1 MVKVTSAIHSVQLA
15 SNSLQNLQSCK
26 HPEFFCPGGWLSDG
40 IEFVE
45 NMFCSHCDAEVDI
58 DVASCQEVCETCE
71 LSSSEASSVCSNLNG
86 ADNLELLLS
95 KVLCLVADLLL
106 SDQLQIVLSAWL
118 DRVLLHCSCTL
129 FVESPQADHFLWQ
142 ARVDRHCELMS
153 ANFYAELCNLDAQ
166 PVFFSSAF

>member
-1 MVKVTSAIHSVQLA
+1 MLHLVEKFAKLVNCLQVKPVLSARI
-15 SNSLQNLQSCK
+15 C
-26 HPEFFCPGGWLSDG
+26 
-40 IEFVE
+40 
-45 NMFCSHCDAEVDI
+45 
-58 DVASCQEVCETCE
+58 
-71 LSSSEASSVCSNLNG
+71 

-106 SDQLQIVLSAWL
+106 SDQLQMVLSTWL
-118 DRVLLHCSCTL
+118 DRVLLHCSCAL
-129 FVESPQADHFLWQ
+129 FVESPPQAGHFWWQ